1 VFALLVVI
9 KGDVSETC
17 SGVIGVSD
25 LILVVAFSNE
35 EGVSSL

>member
-1 VFALLVVI
+1 MFALLVLI

-17 SGVIGVSD
+17 SSVAGGRD
-25 LILVVAFSNE
+25 LILIVAFVQE